1 MSERTRTNLRSVL
14 LRLRPGRRSLPGLPG
29 RVGPVGVIGLV
40 GPGRSFLSTPLAGA
54 PHTSVPTPAHLT
66 PRAIRVRRSP
76 R

>member
-1 MSERTRTNLRSVL
+1 MSERTQTNLRSAL
-14 LRLRPGRRSLPGLPG
+14 LRLRPGRRSLPD
-29 RVGPVGVIGLV
+29 PVGVIGPVGPV
-40 GPGRSFLSTPLAGA
+40 GPGRFFLSAPLAGT